1 MASYPSTDY
10 LSYFQ
15 AKSATLLWF
24 STFEGSVNEN
34 SFFFFCSRY
43 HSVLPSFT
51 SGSSCSSFVADVAEI
66 CNWLG
71 SKKQSALLIYSL
83 FSFSFFFSRWFPPEA
98 CSFSYPH
105 SPDSLSS
112 TFASQYI
119 KLDGLISRS
128 PSTGK
133 LTKHKHWL
141 SHIGICGTQPQGE
154 NWGEISCSSS

>member
-71 SKKQSALLIYSL
+71 SKKQSALFIYSL
-83 FSFSFFFSRWFPPEA
+83 FSFSFFFSRWFPPRGLLFLLPSLPWQPLINVCISIYWTWWFNLA
-98 CSFSYPH
+98 LPLHGKINRAQTLTASHRNLRH
-105 SPDSLSS
+105 S
-112 TFASQYI
+112 AA
-119 KLDGLISRS
+119 G
-128 PSTGK
+128 GK
-133 LTKHKHWL
+133 LRGNQL
-141 SHIGICGTQPQGE
+141 F
-154 NWGEISCSSS
+154 